1 LNNVQTSAGATVS
14 PRERTGPLQSAS
26 LAERWYVAIMMCLV
40 YTLSICDRYS
50 ISTVLEPIRKELH
63 LSDANI
69 AFLTGVSLAI
79 FYVTFGFPLS
89 WLIDRRNRRNIIG
102 ICLIAWSVL
111 TLATGLA
118 RSYWQLLWARIGV
131 GVGEA
136 GGTPGANSLLSDY
149 FPPSRR
155 AMALSVFA
163 LGAPIGAWLGSHV
176 AGAIAYRLGWRAMFL
191 ALGVPGVVVGLLVL
205 LSIRE
210 PRRGCLDECEG
221 RGAAP
226 SFLETMRFLLRQ
238 PSAMHSIAAQALTA
252 LWGWGLMWWTPA
264 FLMRSYSLD
273 VAQAGGI
280 LGPIHLIGGSAAM
293 VASTWLL
300 SRPWLS
306 DGRRVMRLLALNI
319 ALATVVTA
327 IIYSTHS
334 LALSKALFWLF
345 VPSIYVYLGPGFGIL
360 NNLAQPKMRAMY
372 CATLLFLANVCNLI
386 IAPQMVGL
394 LSDWFAPHHVADA
407 ESLRLAMLCLVP
419 TGFWAA
425 WHYWRSARDL
435 LEDERLAASAA
446 AERR

>member
-163 LGAPIGAWLGSHV
+163 LGAPIGAWLGSQV